1 MFLIFKREKFKKLM
15 IWYKIVAQKLSFEQ
29 YFI

>member
-15 IWYKIVAQKLSFEQ
+15 IRYKIVAQKLSFEQ